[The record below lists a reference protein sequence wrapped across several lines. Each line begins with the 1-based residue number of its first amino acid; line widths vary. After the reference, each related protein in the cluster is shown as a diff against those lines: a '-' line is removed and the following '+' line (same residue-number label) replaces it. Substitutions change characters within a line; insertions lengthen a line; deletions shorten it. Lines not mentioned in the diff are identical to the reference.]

1 MNYLNEWSPFAAQWC
16 RNLAEAGE
24 IPDCVVDE
32 TDIRLVTGDRLS
44 EYKQCH
50 FFAGIA
56 GWPLALK
63 LAGVPADFPVWTG
76 SCPCQPFSAIG
87 KRKGK
92 SDERHLWPEFRR
104 LYRLGRP
111 AFMFGE
117 QVAGKDGI
125 GWLESVQADLQAD
138 GYAVVSAELC
148 SPLVSKDH
156 DRARIYWGAWD
167 TVDFRPVQFAGD
179 CDDDGNCPVCGIDY
193 AECECPRPTEDG
205 VVYTE
210 TESGLFGLRL
220 ADAYLPRQSADRG
233 AILKNQWNDIGRGG
247 VRGCR
252 LADSTAS
259 RQPPSRC
266 WPQGERDR
274 ANRVQ
279 KREHSFG
286 ESANSGGLVYHN
298 STGPQGYA
306 GDGYLYG
313 AGGRNDKVAIGPVAQ
328 SGGDVCFVECENGKW
343 RRFQPGSFPMA
354 HGLPRGMGRG
364 KSTLDALV
372 RDTRKNRV
380 GRIEGYGNAIVP
392 ELAALFITEFFGAIW
407 DLAG

>member
-16 RNLAEAGE
+16 RNLSDAGE
-24 IPDCVVDE
+24 IPACVVDE

-117 QVAGKDGI
+117 QVAGKGGI
-125 GWLESVQADLQAD
+125 GWLESVQADLQDD

-167 TVDFRPVQFAGD
+167 TVDFRPFQFAGD
-179 CDDDGNCPVCGIDY
+179 CDEDGNCPVCGIDY
-193 AECECPRPTEDG
+193 AECECPGPTEDG
-205 VVYTE
+205 VLYAE
-210 TESGLFGLRL
+210 TESGLFGCRL
-220 ADAYLPRQSADRG
+220 ADAIAPRQ
-233 AILKNQWNDIGRGG
+233 
-247 VRGCR
+247 
-252 LADSTAS
+252 
-259 RQPPSRC
+259 PSPRC
-266 WPQGERDR
+266 WSPSQRGWSD
-274 ANRVQ
+274 RVQ

-286 ESANSGGLVYHN
+286 ESANSGGMVYTN
-298 STGPQGYA
+298 STRPQGHA
-306 GDGYLYG
+306 GDGYLDG
-313 AGGRNDKVAIGPVAQ
+313 AGRRNDKVATRPATKA
-328 SGGDVCFVECENGKW
+328 SGDVCFVECENEKW
-343 RRFQPGSFPMA
+343 RRFQPCSFPMA
-354 HGLPRGMGRG
+354 YGLPRGMGRG
-364 KSTLDALV
+364 KSALDALV
-372 RDTRKNRV
+372 RDARANRV

-392 ELAALFITEFFGAIW
+392 ELAALFITEFFGSVN
-407 DLAG
+407 DLA

>member
-1 MNYLNEWSPFAAQWC
+1 MNYLNEWSPFATQWC

-32 TDIRLVTGDRLS
+32 TDIRLVTGDRLN
-44 EYKQCH
+44 EYNQCH

-117 QVAGKDGI
+117 QVAGKGGI

-148 SPLVSKDH
+148 SPLVTKDH

-167 TVDFRPVQFAGD
+167 TADFRPVQFASD
-179 CDDDGNCPVCGIDY
+179 CDDDGKCPVCGIDY
-193 AECECPRPTEDG
+193 AECDCPGPTEDG
-205 VVYTE
+205 VVYAE

-220 ADAYLPRQSADRG
+220 ADS
-233 AILKNQWNDIGRGG
+233 
-247 VRGCR
+247 V
-252 LADSTAS
+252 AS
-259 RQPPSRC
+259 RQSIPGRWPPSESGWKDC
-266 WPQGERDR
+266 LSER
-274 ANRVQ
+274 
-279 KREHSFG
+279 KHSVG
-286 ESANSGGLVYHN
+286 ESANGIGLVYPD
-298 STGPQGYA
+298 STGPQGHA
-306 GDGYLYG
+306 RNGYLYG
-313 AGGRNDKVAIGPVAQ
+313 AGGRNDKVTIGSVAQ
-328 SGGDVCFVECENGKW
+328 AGSNVCFVECENGKW
-343 RRFQPGSFPMA
+343 RRFQSGAFPMA
-354 HGLPRGMGRG
+354 HGIPRGMGRG
-364 KSTLDALV
+364 KSALDALV
-372 RDTRKNRV
+372 RDARANRV

-392 ELAALFITEFFGAIW
+392 ELAALFITEFFGSIR
-407 DLAG
+407 DLAGVE

>member
-16 RNLAEAGE
+16 RNLAESGE

-32 TDIRLVTGDRLS
+32 TDIRLVTGDRLN
-44 EYKQCH
+44 EYNQCH

-104 LYRLGRP
+104 LYRLCRP

-125 GWLESVQADLQAD
+125 GWLESVQADLRAD

-148 SPLVSKDH
+148 SPLVAKDH
-156 DRARIYWGAWD
+156 DRARLYWGAWN
-167 TVDFRPVQFAGD
+167 TAGFRPVQFAGD

-193 AECECPRPTEDG
+193 AECDCPGPTEDG
-205 VVYTE
+205 VVYAE
-210 TESGLFGLRL
+210 TESGLFG
-220 ADAYLPRQSADRG
+220 
-233 AILKNQWNDIGRGG
+233 
-247 VRGCR
+247 CR
-252 LADSTAS
+252 L
-259 RQPPSRC
+259 
-266 WPQGERDR
+266 
-274 ANRVQ
+274 
-279 KREHSFG
+279 
-286 ESANSGGLVYHN
+286 VYPN
-298 STGPQGYA
+298 STGPQGHA
-306 GDGYLYG
+306 GDGYIYG
-313 AGGRNDKVAIGPVAQ
+313 AGGRNDKVATRPVAPA
-328 SGGDVCFVECENGKW
+328 SGDVCFVECENGKW
-343 RRFQPGSFPMA
+343 RRFQPGAFPLA

-364 KSTLDALV
+364 KSALDALV
-372 RDTRKNRV
+372 RDARANRV
-380 GRIEGYGNAIVP
+380 GRLEGYGNAIVP
-392 ELAALFITEFFGAIW
+392 ELAALFVTEFFGSIF
-407 DLAG
+407 DLAGEQS

>member
-32 TDIRLVTGDRLS
+32 TDIRLVTGDRLN
-44 EYKQCH
+44 EYNQCH

-63 LAGVPADFPVWTG
+63 LAGVPEDFPVWTG
-76 SCPCQPFSAIG
+76 SCPCQPFSAAG

-125 GWLESVQADLQAD
+125 SWLESVQADLQAD

-148 SPLVSKDH
+148 SPLVAKDH
-156 DRARIYWGAWD
+156 DRARLYWGAWD
-167 TVDFRPVQFAGD
+167 TVDFRPVQFSGD
-179 CDDDGNCPVCGIDY
+179 CDEDGNCPVCGIDY
-193 AECECPRPTEDG
+193 AECECPGPTEDG
-205 VVYTE
+205 VVYAE
-210 TESGLFGLRL
+210 TGSGLFGLRL

-233 AILKNQWNDIGRGG
+233 AILKNQWDDAGRGSDC
-247 VRGCR
+247 GCR
-252 LADSTAS
+252 L
-259 RQPPSRC
+259 
-266 WPQGERDR
+266 
-274 ANRVQ
+274 
-279 KREHSFG
+279 
-286 ESANSGGLVYHN
+286 VYPD
-298 STGPQGYA
+298 STGPQGHA
-306 GDGYLYG
+306 GNGYLYS
-313 AGGRNDKVAIGPVAQ
+313 AGGRNDKVTTRPVAQ
-328 SGGDVCFVECENGKW
+328 ASSGLSFVECENGKW

-354 HGLPRGMGRG
+354 HGVPRSLGRG
-364 KSTLDALV
+364 KSALDALV
-372 RDTRKNRV
+372 RDARANRV

-392 ELAALFITEFFGAIW
+392 ELAALFITEFFGSIW
-407 DLAG
+407 DLAGEKS